1 MAALIDRV
9 RLLVNDVSGKPDPGD
24 GQRFTDREIQDLL
37 DRNRLHIRY
46 LELDPV
52 PTYGP
57 GTVDYVDYLSSV
69 GDWEADAILQDG
81 KYQTVTP
88 ASIDYQTGHVRFTT
102 TQNPPV
108 MITGKT
114 YDVYGAA
121 VDVLEAWQAKV
132 ALEFNFSADG
142 QSFSRAQKMDQLAR
156 LADTYRK
163 RMRPQSVHGGMT
175 ILKRSD
181 ME

>member
-1 MAALIDRV
+1 M
-9 RLLVNDVSGKPDPGD
+9 
-24 GQRFTDREIQDLL
+24 
-37 DRNRLHIRY
+37 
-46 LELDPV
+46 
-52 PTYGP
+52 
-57 GTVDYVDYLSSV
+57 
-69 GDWEADAILQDG
+69 
-81 KYQTVTP
+81 TP

-114 YDVYGAA
+114 YDVYGAT